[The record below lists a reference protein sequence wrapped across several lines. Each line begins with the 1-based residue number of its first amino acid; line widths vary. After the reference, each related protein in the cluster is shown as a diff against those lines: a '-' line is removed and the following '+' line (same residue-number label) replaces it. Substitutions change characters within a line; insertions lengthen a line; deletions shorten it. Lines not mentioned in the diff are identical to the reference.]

1 MECYLTVTCDSF
13 PFMDIKK
20 NHPDSEK
27 SGFTYKRLTCE
38 EFRFVWFTL
47 KRYKLSTVLFAIS
60 FPKID
65 KDLKTGF

>member
-20 NHPDSEK
+20 NYPNSEK
-27 SGFTYKRLTCE
+27 KEFTYKRLTCE
-38 EFRFVWFTL
+38 EFLICIIYFKRF
-47 KRYKLSTVLFAIS
+47 KLSTVLFAIS